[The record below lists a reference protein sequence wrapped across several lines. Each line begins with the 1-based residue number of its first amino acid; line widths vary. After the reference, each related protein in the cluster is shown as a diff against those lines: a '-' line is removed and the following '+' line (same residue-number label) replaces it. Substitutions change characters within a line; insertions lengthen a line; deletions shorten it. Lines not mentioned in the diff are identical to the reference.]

1 MADDDDSHGFPLVLH
16 GDADPTSTGGVAVCG
31 FSTVGMV
38 GGIAASN
45 IVSALDLKQ
54 LGTVIDRRFPPMAL
68 VHDEVPK
75 HPVRVYQG
83 DGLGVFTSE
92 IQFPA
97 ETDVKF
103 AETVLEWFTEGG
115 FDRLFIIDGI
125 VSSDLGE
132 KDSGDIH
139 GVAATEEGRNRLRA
153 AGIEPMQQGI
163 VSGIA
168 GWLLSEANRL
178 NLDVT
183 ALLAECNPMYP
194 DARAAAVATEAFS
207 EVADIEVP
215 LDSLLEDARQIEENV
230 RQMFEKSQ
238 QMLPAPDDVEFQ
250 VRDGDDP
257 MIG

>member
-1 MADDDDSHGFPLVLH
+1 MSDADDPHGFPLVLH

-38 GGIAASN
+38 GVIAASN
-45 IVSALDLKQ
+45 IVTALDLKQ

-125 VSSDLGE
+125 VTPELGE
-132 KDSGDIH
+132 KESGDIH

-153 AGIEPMQQGI
+153 AGVEPIQQGI

-168 GWLLSEANRL
+168 GWLLSEADRKG
-178 NLDVT
+178 LDVT

-194 DARAAAVATEAFS
+194 DARAAAVATEAVS
-207 EVADIEVP
+207 EVADIEIP
-215 LDSLLEDARQIEENV
+215 LDSLLEDARRIEENV

-238 QMLPAPDDVEFQ
+238 QMLPAPDDVDFE

>member
-1 MADDDDSHGFPLVLH
+1 
-16 GDADPTSTGGVAVCG
+16 
-31 FSTVGMV
+31 
-38 GGIAASN
+38 
-45 IVSALDLKQ
+45 
-54 LGTVIDRRFPPMAL
+54 MAL

-115 FDRLFIIDGI
+115 FDQLFIIDGI
-125 VSSDLGE
+125 VSPDLGE

-168 GWLLSEANRL
+168 GWLLSEADRIGGRRHMVIL
-178 NLDVT
+178 LGKKRAGQVYT
-183 ALLAECNPMYP
+183 VMLVFMYLWIIGAVAAGYMPVFALVALLTLPL
-194 DARAAAVATEAFS
+194 ARTAIRGA
-207 EVADIEVP
+207 
-215 LDSLLEDARQIEENV
+215 L
-230 RQMFEKSQ
+230 
-238 QMLPAPDDVEFQ
+238 
-250 VRDGDDP
+250 RDYDDP
-257 MIG
+257 QKFIPAQGANVMVNLLTQTLLAAGFLLGFLAA